1 MGKHG
6 YDNIQANERILEKI
20 IKEIA
25 ESKSKGKATGKVTGK
40 ITKPHL
46 YDFARVICGI
56 GGGRMRVKMCENR
69 AEIEVLIRG
78 TLCGTKRSPVR
89 LHKGSPVII
98 YDHKEIFAIIPE
110 TTPGDRI
117 AIRALIADEIYPK
130 CLLIPVDDDEDE
142 LDDSA
147 GGFEFRHEEHDID
160 VDDKDVRK
168 YMKTLT
174 CAKTRADAGAGAE
187 KEICAEDL
195 TEEDIMAI

>member
-20 IKEIA
+20 IKEIV

-147 GGFEFRHEEHDID
+147 GEFGKTFVIKSLGFFTCPNLECPSWTGIPIIKEREINKKPNKIFINTPA
-160 VDDKDVRK
+160 DKTK
-168 YMKTLT
+168 
-174 CAKTRADAGAGAE
+174 A
-187 KEICAEDL
+187 
-195 TEEDIMAI
+195 